1 MPADTSK
8 AAAAAAAARR
18 RNTLRRDQE
27 DVKYDSAHARE
38 IELKRSRG
46 EISCAE
52 CRRLKIRCD
61 KSIPC
66 QSCQRRGCAALCPNG
81 SLATGQGTRFVLAA
95 TEHLHRRIAKM
106 SERIHQLEDAL
117 AILQAKCSN
126 DPHPLL
132 SDIKGKSSMTDDD
145 DDFMPQD
152 LGTVT
157 PTDVVSAFGMLS
169 VSDHGVSRFFGPT
182 GGTEYLL
189 FSDADGPSSPS
200 NGSRSPESL
209 RGSKTPPLPNEI
221 TRFSSAFPFTP
232 MGPPHTVY
240 ELIESHL
247 PPYERACQLA
257 ESYVAHAAWLFRSV
271 PRRQLFDEMIP
282 HFYKQPPPED
292 AQPPCCDYNSPHDLA
307 LLFLCFAIGALVD
320 LNQQPYNSEA
330 EHYSQLA
337 QAALALQSVLAN
349 PTLVT
354 IQALHLHSI
363 YIAMVGN
370 EPGGQDSNMEFSWAL
385 VSLAGQLSHTI
396 GLHRDSARFG
406 FSAEIVERR
415 RVTFWDLF
423 VADAWQ
429 SLMTGRP
436 PVIQREYIDCKFPTP
451 VSTPEDEE
459 GEEPEAAFET
469 WGFRFAMQCVSEVAS
484 KTLTSEAPSYEVI
497 MELDRKVREFPIPP
511 DAAAMQ
517 EDLETPPDCEP
528 PPLQES
534 MIRFV
539 LAHSREVILLF
550 LHRSFFAQAIMDC
563 PRNPLRSA
571 YAHSFLAAYRSSCTI
586 LKVVKEQFGQYPG
599 MCARFW
605 VIWTFAFSSAVV
617 FATVVTRGPRSAM
630 APSALA
636 QLDQAYELFT
646 QASKHS
652 RRAAKALPILLRL
665 REKAHCAF
673 ATAQSDPTGSSMYDG
688 ALWKSE
694 KDEDEL
700 DIFAGRTAVIPSKR
714 TSPSPST
721 SAAVAAS
728 VSGAGGIPQQQT
740 LHRSESLPLI
750 TPPTPIPIAPLP
762 SASSLQ
768 LTDTW
773 SLSHPTQAPG
783 PSTAAQHLPSP
794 YATQPPQQTHPSM
807 SYHRSVSFSHPPQHP
822 QHSHPHP
829 HPHPHQHQHQ
839 QQTGGYPWIGQH
851 SPSSLTP
858 PAQQQQQQQQQ
869 QQPQQQPFG
878 GPLSPAGASY
888 PAQQSLFASNADIL
902 HRYADA
908 ANGYPPGLA
917 AASGPQQQQQQHFAP
932 PTELVNLGLTSRHG
946 RLDER
951 WTSFMHENG
960 FL

>member
-18 RNTLRRDQE
+18 RNTLRRDN
-27 DVKYDSAHARE
+27 DDLKHDSAHARE

-52 CRRLKIRCD
+52 CRSLKIRCD
-61 KSIPC
+61 KTIPC

-132 SDIKGKSSMTDDD
+132 SDGKTKVRSMDEDEDLTPPDMGNATSS
-145 DDFMPQD
+145 
-152 LGTVT
+152 
-157 PTDVVSAFGMLS
+157 DVVAAFGMLS

-189 FSDADGPSSPS
+189 FSDSDGPSSPS

-209 RGSKTPPLPNEI
+209 RGSKTPPLPGEI
-221 TRFSSAFPFTP
+221 TRFSNAFPFTP
-232 MGPPHTVY
+232 MGPPHSVY

-257 ESYVAHAAWLFRSV
+257 ESYVTHAAWLFRSV

-282 HFYKQPPPED
+282 YFYKQPPPED
-292 AQPPCCDYNSPHDLA
+292 AAPCTTDYSSPHDLA
-307 LLFLCFAIGALVD
+307 LLLLCFAIGALVD
-320 LNQQPYNSEA
+320 LKQQPYNSEA

-370 EPGGQDSNMEFSWAL
+370 EPGGQDNNMEFSWAL

-406 FSAEIVERR
+406 FSAEVVERR

-451 VSTPEDEE
+451 TSTPEDED

-469 WGFRFAMQCVSEVAS
+469 WGFRFALQCVSEVAS
-484 KTLTSEAPSYEVI
+484 KTLTAEAPSYETI

-511 DAAAMQ
+511 DAAALL
-517 EDLETPPDCEP
+517 EDLESPPDSEP
-528 PPLQES
+528 LPLQES

-539 LAHSREVILLF
+539 LSHSREVILLF
-550 LHRSFFAQAIMDC
+550 LHRSFFAQAIIDC

-571 YAHSFLAAYRSSCTI
+571 YAHSFLAAYRASGTI
-586 LKVVKEQFGQYPG
+586 LKTVREQFNQYPG

-630 APSALA
+630 APPALA

-673 ATAQSDPTGSSMYDG
+673 ATAQNDPTGASMYDG
-688 ALWKSE
+688 ALWKTE
-694 KDEDEL
+694 QDEDEL
-700 DIFAGRTAVIPSKR
+700 DIFAGRTAVVASKR
-714 TSPSPST
+714 PSPSPSG
-721 SAAVAAS
+721 SQAAMS
-728 VSGAGGIPQQQT
+728 QRG
-740 LHRSESLPLI
+740 ESLPLI
-750 TPPTPIPIAPLP
+750 TPPTPIPIPPIQGVSSLPLGDSWSLP
-762 SASSLQ
+762 HTPVSASSAGHPHVPAPFPTQ
-768 LTDTW
+768 PHPP
-773 SLSHPTQAPG
+773 SHPSMPG
-783 PSTAAQHLPSP
+783 PSHSHAPHHQ
-794 YATQPPQQTHPSM
+794 Y
-807 SYHRSVSFSHPPQHP
+807 RSVSFSHPQSQP
-822 QHSHPHP
+822 S
-829 HPHPHQHQHQ
+829 
-839 QQTGGYPWIGQH
+839 GYQWGGQH
-851 SPSSLTP
+851 SPSSSITP
-858 PAQQQQQQQQQ
+858 PA
-869 QQPQQQPFG
+869 PPFSG
-878 GPLSPAGASY
+878 HISSGSY
-888 PAQQSLFASNADIL
+888 VSQSSMFSQNADIL
-902 HRYADA
+902 QRYS
-908 ANGYPPGLA
+908 NGSGYGQGLPPL
-917 AASGPQQQQQQHFAP
+917 PQHPPPPQAGQQPYAP
-932 PTELVNLGLTSRHG
+932 PPELVNLGLASRHG

>member
-18 RNTLRRDQE
+18 RNTARRDQE
-27 DVKYDSAHARE
+27 DIKYDSTHARE

-52 CRRLKIRCD
+52 CRSLQIRCD
-61 KSIPC
+61 KTIPC

-117 AILQAKCSN
+117 AIVQAKSSN
-126 DPHPLL
+126 ELHPLL
-132 SDIKGKSSMTDDD
+132 TDGKTKMRISEEDEEPLQSDMEPATS
-145 DDFMPQD
+145 
-152 LGTVT
+152 
-157 PTDVVSAFGMLS
+157 TDVVSAFGMLS
-169 VSDHGVSRFFGPT
+169 MSERGVSRFFGPT

-189 FSDADGPSSPS
+189 FSDSDGPSSPS
-200 NGSRSPESL
+200 NGSGSPESL
-209 RGSKTPPLPNEI
+209 RGSKTPPLPGEI
-221 TRFSSAFPFTP
+221 ARFSSAFPFTP
-232 MGPPHTVY
+232 MGPPQTVY
-240 ELIESHL
+240 ELIQGHL
-247 PPYERACQLA
+247 PSYERACHLA
-257 ESYVAHAAWLFRSV
+257 ESYVSHAAWLFRSV

-282 HFYKQPPPED
+282 YFYKQPPPED
-292 AQPPCCDYNSPHDLA
+292 ALPSTTDYSSPHDLA
-307 LLFLCFAIGALVD
+307 LLLLCFAIGALVD
-320 LNQQPYNSEA
+320 LQQQPYNAEA

-406 FSAEIVERR
+406 FSPEIVERR

-436 PVIQREYIDCKFPTP
+436 PVIQRDYIDCKFPSP
-451 VSTPEDEE
+451 MMPPDDEE

-469 WGFRFAMQCVSEVAS
+469 WGFRFALQCVSEVAS

-497 MELDRKVREFPIPP
+497 MELDRKIREFPIPP

-517 EDLETPPDCEP
+517 EDIEPPPDSEP

-539 LAHSREVILLF
+539 LSHSREVILLF
-550 LHRSFFAQAIMDC
+550 LHRTFFAQAIIDS

-571 YAHSFLAAYRSSCTI
+571 YAHSFLAAYRSSGTI
-586 LKVVKEQFGQYPG
+586 LKVVRAQFSQYPQ

-630 APSALA
+630 APPALT

-673 ATAQSDPTGSSMYDG
+673 AAAQSDPTGNSLYDG
-688 ALWKSE
+688 TLWKSE
-694 KDEDEL
+694 SDEDEL
-700 DIFAGRTAVIPSKR
+700 DIFAGRTSVVASKR
-714 TSPSPST
+714 PSPT
-721 SAAVAAS
+721 PCPQ
-728 VSGAGGIPQQQT
+728 AGMSQPVPQ
-740 LHRSESLPLI
+740 RGESLSII
-750 TPPTPIPIAPLP
+750 TPPTPIPIAPIPGAGGIPLTDGWAL
-762 SASSLQ
+762 SHQQASSSSAGHSHVPSPFPTQ
-768 LTDTW
+768 HAPRHPH
-773 SLSHPTQAPG
+773 SSMHASSHPQQ
-783 PSTAAQHLPSP
+783 SQHQH
-794 YATQPPQQTHPSM
+794 Y
-807 SYHRSVSFSHPPQHP
+807 RSVSFT
-822 QHSHPHP
+822 
-829 HPHPHQHQHQ
+829 
-839 QQTGGYPWIGQH
+839 QQTQGYQWVGQH

-858 PAQQQQQQQQQ
+858 PASSYSGQISPGPYSSQGSMFPQNADILQRYTGGGSTYTQGLPAHQSQQQQQQQQH
-869 QQPQQQPFG
+869 
-878 GPLSPAGASY
+878 Y
-888 PAQQSLFASNADIL
+888 
-902 HRYADA
+902 
-908 ANGYPPGLA
+908 
-917 AASGPQQQQQQHFAP
+917 AP
-932 PTELVNLGLTSRHG
+932 PSELVNLGLASRHG

>member
-1 MPADTSK
+1 MPADNSK

-18 RNTLRRDQE
+18 RNNLRRDQE

-117 AILQAKCSN
+117 AIVQAKCSN

-132 SDIKGKSSMTDDD
+132 SDGKMKARSTDED
-145 DDFMPQD
+145 DDFAPEDMD
-152 LGTVT
+152 TVT
-157 PTDVVSAFGMLS
+157 PSDVVSAFGMLS

-189 FSDADGPSSPS
+189 FSDNDGPPSPN

-209 RGSKTPPLPNEI
+209 RGSKTPPLPGEI
-221 TRFSSAFPFTP
+221 TRFSNAFPFTP
-232 MGPPHTVY
+232 MGPPQAVY
-240 ELIESHL
+240 DLIQSHL
-247 PPYERACQLA
+247 PSYERACQLA
-257 ESYVAHAAWLFRSV
+257 ESYITRAAWLFRSV

-282 HFYKQPPPED
+282 FFYKQPPPED
-292 AQPPCCDYNSPHDLA
+292 AQPAACGDYSSPHDLA
-307 LLFLCFAIGALVD
+307 LLLLCFAIGALVD

-354 IQALHLHSI
+354 IQALHLYSI

-385 VSLAGQLSHTI
+385 VSLACQLSHTI

-406 FSAEIVERR
+406 LPAEIVERR
-415 RVTFWDLF
+415 RITFWDLF

-451 VSTPEDEE
+451 TSTPEVDE
-459 GEEPEAAFET
+459 GEEPDAVFEN
-469 WGFRFAMQCVSEVAS
+469 WGFRFALQCVSEVAS
-484 KTLTSEAPSYEVI
+484 KTLTAEAPPYEVI
-497 MELDRKVREFPIPP
+497 MELDRKLREFPIPP
-511 DAAAMQ
+511 DAAALR
-517 EDLETPPDCEP
+517 EDLENPPDSEP
-528 PPLQES
+528 PSLQES

-539 LAHSREVILLF
+539 LSHSREVILLF

-571 YAHSFLAAYRSSCTI
+571 YAHSFLVACRSSGTI
-586 LKVVKEQFGQYPG
+586 LKVVREQFSAFPS

-646 QASKHS
+646 QASQHS
-652 RRAAKALPILLRL
+652 RRAAKALPILLKL
-665 REKAHCAF
+665 REKAHYAF
-673 ATAQSDPTGSSMYDG
+673 AAAQNDPAGSSMYDG

-694 KDEDEL
+694 KDEDAL
-700 DIFAGRTAVIPSKR
+700 DIFAGRTAVVPSKR

-721 SAAVAAS
+721 STSCPGSQVGLS
-728 VSGAGGIPQQQT
+728 QPIPQ
-740 LHRSESLPLI
+740 RRDSIPLI
-750 TPPTPIPIAPLP
+750 TPPTPIPIAPIP
-762 SASSLQ
+762 GTSSLQ
-768 LTDTW
+768 LPDTW
-773 SLSHPTQAPG
+773 SLPPSQPPAPG
-783 PSTAAQHLPSP
+783 AAQQHMRST
-794 YATQPPQQTHPSM
+794 YA
-807 SYHRSVSFSHPPQHP
+807 P
-822 QHSHPHP
+822 QHSQPVP
-829 HPHPHQHQHQ
+829 PSMQYRSLSFSQPQQAAGYHQ
-839 QQTGGYPWIGQH
+839 WVGQH
-851 SPSSLTP
+851 SPPSLTP
-858 PAQQQQQQQQQ
+858 PAQQY
-869 QQPQQQPFG
+869 G
-878 GPLSPAGASY
+878 GHISPGPYRSQGSMFA
-888 PAQQSLFASNADIL
+888 AQNADLL

-908 ANGYPPGLA
+908 NGYTQGLA
-917 AASGPQQQQQQHFAP
+917 PHPSHHQAPAQPPPPPQQQHFAP
-932 PTELVNLGLTSRHG
+932 PPELVNLGLASRHG

>member
-18 RNTLRRDQE
+18 RNNLRRDTE
-27 DVKYDSAHARE
+27 DVKYDSSHARE

-61 KSIPC
+61 KTIPC

-81 SLATGQGTRFVLAA
+81 CLATGQGTRFVLAA

-117 AILQAKCSN
+117 AIMQAKGSN

-132 SDIKGKSSMTDDD
+132 SDGFTKNKNMDEDED
-145 DDFMPQD
+145 VD
-152 LGTVT
+152 LEG
-157 PTDVVSAFGMLS
+157 PGPSGSGDVVSAFGMLS
-169 VSDHGVSRFFGPT
+169 MSERGVSRFFGPT

-189 FSDADGPSSPS
+189 YSDNEGPSSPS
-200 NGSRSPESL
+200 TGSRSPESM
-209 RGSKTPPLPNEI
+209 RDSKTPPLSGEI
-221 TRFSSAFPFTP
+221 TRFSNAFPFTP
-232 MGPPHTVY
+232 MGPPHQVY
-240 ELIESHL
+240 EMIERHL
-247 PPYERACQLA
+247 PPYPRACELA
-257 ESYVAHAAWLFRSV
+257 ESYVTHAAWLFRSV
-271 PRRQLFDEMIP
+271 PRTQLFDEMIP
-282 HFYKQPPPED
+282 HFYKQVAGED
-292 AQPPCCDYNSPHDLA
+292 TPLPSGDYGSPHELA
-307 LLFLCFAIGALVD
+307 LLLLCFAIGALVD
-320 LNQQPYNSEA
+320 LKQNPYNSEA
-330 EHYSQLA
+330 DHYCQLA
-337 QAALALQSVLAN
+337 QAAMCLRPVLSN

-363 YIAMVGN
+363 YVAMVGN
-370 EPGGQDSNMEFSWAL
+370 EQGGQDHNMELSWAL
-385 VSLAGQLSHTI
+385 VTLAGQLSHTI

-406 FSAEIVERR
+406 FTPEIVERR

-436 PVIQREYIDCKFPTP
+436 PVIQRDYVDCKFPTP
-451 VSTPEDEE
+451 QTPMDEEEDEE
-459 GEEPEAAFET
+459 RESAFEN
-469 WGFRFAMQCVSEVAS
+469 WGFRFALTCVSEVAA
-484 KTLTSEAPSYEVI
+484 KTLTAEAPPYETI

-517 EDLETPPDCEP
+517 EDLETPPDSEP
-528 PPLQES
+528 PPLQDS

-550 LHRSFFAQAIMDC
+550 LHRSFFAQAIIDC
-563 PRNPLRSA
+563 PRNPLRST
-571 YAHSFLAAYRSSCTI
+571 YAHSFLVAYRSSGTI
-586 LKVVKEQFGQYPG
+586 LKVVREQFSLYPQ

-630 APSALA
+630 APQALA

-673 ATAQSDPTGSSMYDG
+673 AAAQSDTSMYDG
-688 ALWKSE
+688 ELWNIKSE
-694 KDEDEL
+694 TDDDEL
-700 DIFAGRTAVIPSKR
+700 DIFAGRTSVVAPKK
-714 TSPSPST
+714 PSPT
-721 SAAVAAS
+721 LGHIAAPAP
-728 VSGAGGIPQQQT
+728 GPGERNGTGLQ
-740 LHRSESLPLI
+740 LI
-750 TPPTPIPIAPLP
+750 TPPTTIPIAPIP
-762 SASSLQ
+762 GSSSGIS
-768 LTDTW
+768 LTEAW
-773 SLSHPTQAPG
+773 PVHSHTQAG
-783 PSTAAQHLPSP
+783 SSQIHHAPSP
-794 YATQPPQQTHPSM
+794 FDSQPPPPPQMQSHQTQYRM
-807 SYHRSVSFSHPPQHP
+807 SFSHPPPPPPGAQ
-822 QHSHPHP
+822 
-829 HPHPHQHQHQ
+829 
-839 QQTGGYPWIGQH
+839 GYQWVGQH
-851 SPSSLTP
+851 SPSTLTP
-858 PAQQQQQQQQQ
+858 PAQ
-869 QQPQQQPFG
+869 G
-878 GPLSPAGASY
+878 YGAGISPTHAGHGHGQYSPHPHPSSY
-888 PAQQSLFASNADIL
+888 SSEADL
-902 HRYADA
+902 LQRYANG
-908 ANGYPPGLA
+908 ANAYQQHARP
-917 AASGPQQQQQQHFAP
+917 PQQQQQSHYAP
-932 PTELVNLGLTSRHG
+932 PSELVNLGLASRHG

>member
-1 MPADTSK
+1 MPPDTSK
-8 AAAAAAAARR
+8 AAVAAAAARR
-18 RNTLRRDQE
+18 RNNLRRDH
-27 DVKYDSAHARE
+27 DDIKYDSTHARE

-61 KSIPC
+61 KTIPC

-117 AILQAKCSN
+117 ALLQAKCSN
-126 DPHPLL
+126 ESHPLL
-132 SDIKGKSSMTDDD
+132 SDGKTKGRDLVDDD
-145 DDFMPQD
+145 DDYITQD
-152 LGTVT
+152 PVGA
-157 PTDVVSAFGMLS
+157 PSPDVVSAFGMLS

-189 FSDADGPSSPS
+189 FSDSDAPSSPS
-200 NGSRSPESL
+200 NGSRSPESV
-209 RGSKTPPLPNEI
+209 RGSKTPPLPGEI
-221 TRFSSAFPFTP
+221 TRFSNAFPFTP
-232 MGPPHTVY
+232 MGPPSSVM

-257 ESYVAHAAWLFRSV
+257 ESYFTHAAWLFRGV

-282 HFYKQPPPED
+282 HFYKSPPPED
-292 AQPPCCDYNSPHDLA
+292 ASPPSSEYNSPHDLA
-307 LLFLCFAIGALVD
+307 LLLLCFAIGALVD
-320 LNQQPYNSEA
+320 LKQQPYNSEA

-354 IQALHLHSI
+354 IQALHLHSV
-363 YIAMVGN
+363 YVAMVGN
-370 EPGGQDSNMEFSWAL
+370 EPGGIEGNMEFSWAL

-396 GLHRDSARFG
+396 GLHRDSQRFG
-406 FSAEIVERR
+406 FSSDLVERR

-436 PVIQREYIDCKFPTP
+436 PVIQREFIDCKFPTP
-451 VSTPEDEE
+451 TSSPEDEE
-459 GEEPEAAFET
+459 GEEPEAAFEN
-469 WGFRFAMQCVSEVAS
+469 WGFRFALQCVSEVAS

-497 MELDRKVREFPIPP
+497 MELDQKVREFPIPP
-511 DAAAMQ
+511 DAAAMR
-517 EDLETPPDCEP
+517 EEIEAPPDSEP
-528 PPLQES
+528 PQLQES

-539 LAHSREVILLF
+539 LSHSREVILLF
-550 LHRSFFAQAIMDC
+550 LHRSFFAQAIIDC

-571 YAHSFLAAYRSSCTI
+571 YAHSFLAAYRSSGVI
-586 LKVVKEQFGQYPG
+586 LKVVRDQFNLFPG

-630 APSALA
+630 AQPALA

-665 REKAHCAF
+665 REKAHCVF
-673 ATAQSDPTGSSMYDG
+673 AAAQNDPTGNAMYDG
-688 ALWKSE
+688 AQWQSE
-694 KDEDEL
+694 QDENAL
-700 DIFAGRTAVIPSKR
+700 DIFAGRASVVSSKR
-714 TSPSPST
+714 PSPT
-721 SAAVAAS
+721 PSASQVGLSQSAS
-728 VSGAGGIPQQQT
+728 QQG
-740 LHRSESLPLI
+740 ESLPLI
-750 TPPTPIPIAPLP
+750 TPPTPIPIAPLSSAGSLP
-762 SASSLQ
+762 LSDSWSLGHPPASASS
-768 LTDTW
+768 
-773 SLSHPTQAPG
+773 SRHVH
-783 PSTAAQHLPSP
+783 AASP
-794 YATQPPQQTHPSM
+794 YPASQAHTPLPQQHPPHPPHPPHP
-807 SYHRSVSFSHPPQHP
+807 SYHRSLSYSQPPTP
-822 QHSHPHP
+822 A
-829 HPHPHQHQHQ
+829 
-839 QQTGGYPWIGQH
+839 GGFPWVGQH
-851 SPSSLTP
+851 SPPATSSFSGQISPDSYGPPQGSLFPPGPTADLIQRYSGGGGGAFAQGLPPP
-858 PAQQQQQQQQQ
+858 PAQQ
-869 QQPQQQPFG
+869 
-878 GPLSPAGASY
+878 
-888 PAQQSLFASNADIL
+888 
-902 HRYADA
+902 HR
-908 ANGYPPGLA
+908 PPG
-917 AASGPQQQQQQHFAP
+917 GGQHSQHYAP
-932 PTELVNLGLTSRHG
+932 PSELVNLGLASRHG

>member
-18 RNTLRRDQE
+18 RNNLRREQD
-27 DVKYDSAHARE
+27 DVKYDSTHARE

-61 KSIPC
+61 KTIPC

-81 SLATGQGTRFVLAA
+81 DLATGQGTRFVLAA

-106 SERIHQLEDAL
+106 SERVHQLEDAL
-117 AILQAKCSN
+117 AILQAKSSN

-132 SDIKGKSSMTDDD
+132 TDGKTKARSMDDD
-145 DDFMPQD
+145 DDVYIPPDMD
-152 LGTVT
+152 AGT
-157 PTDVVSAFGMLS
+157 PSDVVSAFGMLS
-169 VSDHGVSRFFGPT
+169 MSDRGVSRFFGPT
-182 GGTEYLL
+182 GGTEVSI
-189 FSDADGPSSPS
+189 SDNDGPSSPS

-209 RGSKTPPLPNEI
+209 RDSKTPPLPGEI
-221 TRFSSAFPFTP
+221 TRFSGAFPFTP
-232 MGPPHTVY
+232 MGPPHSVY

-247 PPYERACQLA
+247 PSYERACQLA
-257 ESYVAHAAWLFRSV
+257 ESYVTHAAWLFRSV

-292 AQPPCCDYNSPHDLA
+292 AMPSNADYSSPHDLA
-307 LLFLCFAIGALVD
+307 LLLLCFAIGALVD
-320 LNQQPYNSEA
+320 LKQQPYNSEA

-370 EPGGQDSNMEFSWAL
+370 EPGGNDNNMEFSWAL
-385 VSLAGQLSHTI
+385 VSLAGQLSHTVRAD
-396 GLHRDSARFG
+396 RDSARFG
-406 FSAEIVERR
+406 FPPDIVERR
-415 RVTFWDLF
+415 RITFWDLF
-423 VADAWQ
+423 VADAWQVSQ

-451 VSTPEDEE
+451 TSTPDDED

-469 WGFRFAMQCVSEVAS
+469 WGFRFALQCVSEVAS
-484 KTLTSEAPSYEVI
+484 KTLTSEAPSYETI
-497 MELDRKVREFPIPP
+497 MELDRKVREFPIPA
-511 DAAAMQ
+511 DAAAMR
-517 EDLETPPDCEP
+517 EDLESPPDSEV

-539 LAHSREVILLF
+539 LSHSREVILLF
-550 LHRSFFAQAIMDC
+550 LHRSFFAQAIIDC

-571 YAHSFLAAYRSSCTI
+571 YAHSFLAAYRASGTI
-586 LKVVKEQFGQYPG
+586 LKVVRDQFTLYPG

-673 ATAQSDPTGSSMYDG
+673 AAAQSDPTGSSMYDG

-694 KDEDEL
+694 QDEDEL
-700 DIFAGRTAVIPSKR
+700 DIFAGRTTVISSKR
-714 TSPSPST
+714 TSPSPS
-721 SAAVAAS
+721 AS
-728 VSGAGGIPQQQT
+728 QGIAQPAPTGQRGG
-740 LHRSESLPLI
+740 SLPLI
-750 TPPTPIPIAPLP
+750 TPPTPIPIAPIPGSSGLP
-762 SASSLQ
+762 LSDAWSMQQHQQASSSTHVSASYTSQ
-768 LTDTW
+768 
-773 SLSHPTQAPG
+773 
-783 PSTAAQHLPSP
+783 
-794 YATQPPQQTHPSM
+794 QPQRQHPSLHA
-807 SYHRSVSFSHPPQHP
+807 SSHQPQAPQHP
-822 QHSHPHP
+822 YRSLSFSQAQPSPS
-829 HPHPHQHQHQ
+829 
-839 QQTGGYPWIGQH
+839 GYQWVGQH
-851 SPSSLTP
+851 SPTSLTP
-858 PAQQQQQQQQQ
+858 PAQPFSGQISPASYGSQGSMFSSNGDILQRYANSGGYAPGLPTHPPAG
-869 QQPQQQPFG
+869 QPQHSHQQHP
-878 GPLSPAGASY
+878 
-888 PAQQSLFASNADIL
+888 
-902 HRYADA
+902 
-908 ANGYPPGLA
+908 
-917 AASGPQQQQQQHFAP
+917 QQQQQHFAP
-932 PTELVNLGLTSRHG
+932 PPELVNLGLASRHG